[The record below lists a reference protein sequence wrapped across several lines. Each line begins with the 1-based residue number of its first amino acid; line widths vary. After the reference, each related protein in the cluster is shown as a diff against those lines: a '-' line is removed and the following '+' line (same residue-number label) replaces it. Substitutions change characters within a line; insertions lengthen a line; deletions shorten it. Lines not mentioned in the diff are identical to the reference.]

1 MVNTQRPGE
10 ARSTNPTRTGDIS
23 YIKHNNLISKALER
37 NNLKKAIERVE
48 ANKGAPGVDGMSTG
62 ELRSYLRGNWETLKA
77 QLEQGTYKP
86 KPVRR
91 VQIPKPNGGKRGLG
105 IPTVL
110 DRFIQQAI
118 LQVLTPIFDPT
129 FSEQSYG
136 FRPGRSAHQAV
147 KQAKEY
153 VQQGHWFVVDT
164 DLEKFF
170 DTVNHDILMR
180 KLYQNIADDAMLKLI
195 RKYLKA
201 GAMING
207 CCVVMEEGTPQGGPL
222 SPLLSNIMLDE
233 FDKELT
239 KRGHKF
245 VRYADDCNIYAK
257 TRRAGIR
264 IFASV
269 TNFLEKKLKLK
280 VNKEKSS
287 VDYTLRRKILGF
299 KIFGKVIA
307 LADQTVSRLKDKIR
321 ELTRRSWGIG
331 MSDRIKKLN
340 EYLKGW
346 LGYFSLANA
355 KGRLREIDEW
365 MRRRL
370 RMVVLK
376 QWKFCRTKL
385 RELKALGIPEELA
398 RCIAYSR
405 KKYWRLSHTP
415 QIAKALGLTYWK
427 EQGLVSLQEL
437 YCIKWNQKTI

>member
-1 MVNTQRPGE
+1 LM
-10 ARSTNPTRTGDIS
+10 
-23 YIKHNNLISKALER
+23 SKVLER

-48 ANKGAPGVDGMSTG
+48 ANKGAPGVDGMSTD

-77 QLEQGTYKP
+77 QLEQGIYKP

-118 LQVLTPIFDPT
+118 LQVLTPIFDPM

-136 FRPGRSAHQAV
+136 FRPGRSAHHAV

-153 VQQGHWFVVDT
+153 IQQGYWFVVDT

-170 DTVNHDILMR
+170 DTVNHDILMG
-180 KLYQNIADDAMLKLI
+180 KLYQYIADNVMLKLI
-195 RKYLKA
+195 RKYLKS
-201 GAMING
+201 GVMING
-207 CCVVMEEGTPQGGPL
+207 CCVVREEGTPQGGPL

-233 FDKELT
+233 FDKELI

-257 TRRAGIR
+257 TKRAGRR

-287 VDYTLRRKILGF
+287 VDYASRRKILGF
-299 KIFGKVIA
+299 KICGKMTV
-307 LADQTVSRLKDKIR
+307 LAEQTVNRLKDKIR
-321 ELTRRSWGIG
+321 QLTGRNWSID
-331 MSDRIKKLN
+331 MPDRIKKLN
-340 EYLKGW
+340 DYLKGW
-346 LGYFSLANA
+346 LGYYSIANA
-355 KGRLREIDEW
+355 KEKLGEIDEW

-370 RMVVLK
+370 RMVMLK
-376 QWKFCRTKL
+376 QWKRCKTKM
-385 RELKALGIPEELA
+385 RELKAL
-398 RCIAYSR
+398 
-405 KKYWRLSHTP
+405 
-415 QIAKALGLTYWK
+415 
-427 EQGLVSLQEL
+427 
-437 YCIKWNQKTI
+437 